1 MATDHAEA
9 IRTAYK
15 AVVDE
20 KENKLNNAAN
30 LSRAVAVLIAG
41 ALGVKTGHMHIVT
54 SRLIPSEDRPPE
66 LRTLEGK
73 RVFCV
78 YDLLDFNS
86 GSVWVDE
93 TRSVLESNGTTW
105 TALRSDTDLLNL
117 PRQKARPV
125 ESTKGE
131 SDITVVGAFDPF
143 PGKENRGAIAI
154 CLRLMEKETAQKYY
168 TADLLRMAAAI
179 EIKMQRLG

>member
-1 MATDHAEA
+1 MAIDHAEA

-20 KENKLNNAAN
+20 KGDDLNNAAN

-41 ALGVKTGHMHIVT
+41 ALSVKTGHLHVVT

-78 YDLLDFNS
+78 YDLMDFNA
-86 GSVWVDE
+86 GNVWVDE
-93 TRSVLESNGTTW
+93 TRSVLGDDGKTW
-105 TALRSDTDLLNL
+105 TALHHDTDLLNL
-117 PRQKARPV
+117 PRQKTRPA

-131 SDITVVGAFDPF
+131 SDITVVGAYDPY
-143 PGKENRGAIAI
+143 PDKENRGAIAI
-154 CLRLMEKETAQKYY
+154 CIRLMEKETAHKYY
-168 TADLLRMAAAI
+168 ATDLLRMAAAI
-179 EIKMQRLG
+179 EIKMRQLG